1 MFGFYVFLGTYNKL
15 GGFNMTLKLLAE
27 LVQKHDNYLVVE
39 SVLELP
45 KEVVDSLN
53 KILKEDGTILL
64 TWRSPENTS
73 IKFFVHSGFRAEYLT
88 WTYCNPS
95 HYPNKISN
103 TEFLKY
109 FKDLLSP
116 PKCLRRL

>member
-1 MFGFYVFLGTYNKL
+1 
-15 GGFNMTLKLLAE
+15 MTLGLLTE
-27 LVQKHDNYLVVE
+27 LVQKHGNCLVVE

-45 KEVVDSLN
+45 KEVVDCLN
-53 KILKEDGTILL
+53 KILKKDGTILISG
-64 TWRSPENTS
+64 RSKENTS
-73 IKFFVHSGFRAEYLT
+73 IKFFFPYIGTPIPT
-88 WTYCNPS
+88 WAYCNPS

-109 FKDLLSP
+109 FKEP